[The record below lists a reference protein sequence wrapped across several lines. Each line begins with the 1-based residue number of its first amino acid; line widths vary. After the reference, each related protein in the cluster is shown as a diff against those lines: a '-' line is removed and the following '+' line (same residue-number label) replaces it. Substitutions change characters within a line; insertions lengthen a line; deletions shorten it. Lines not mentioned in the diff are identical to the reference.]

1 MKWKWRNDRRSER
14 NLCNC
19 VKKPEKKNWIN
30 MIVIDVI
37 DFMFF
42 LLTDSF
48 FILIRNYNEI
58 ESNSVSLI
66 SESN

>member
-1 MKWKWRNDRRSER
+1 MIVAVNAIYAS
-14 NLCNC
+14 C
-19 VKKPEKKNWIN
+19 VKKPEKNWIN

-58 ESNSVSLI
+58 ENNSVSLI

>member
-19 VKKPEKKNWIN
+19 VKKPETNWIN
-30 MIVIDVI
+30 IIVIDVI
-37 DFMFF
+37 DFMSF
-42 LLTDSF
+42 LLTDYF

-58 ESNSVSLI
+58 ENNSVSLI

>member
-1 MKWKWRNDRRSER
+1 MKWKWRNYRRSER

-19 VKKPEKKNWIN
+19 VKKPEKNWIN

-58 ESNSVSLI
+58 ENNSVSLI

>member
-1 MKWKWRNDRRSER
+1 
-14 NLCNC
+14 
-19 VKKPEKKNWIN
+19 
-30 MIVIDVI
+30 MIVIDVV

-58 ESNSVSLI
+58 ENNSVSLI

>member
-14 NLCNC
+14 NLC
-19 VKKPEKKNWIN
+19 KLRKEAWKNWIN

-58 ESNSVSLI
+58 ENNSVSLI